1 MRETENAMQIE
12 PWDEVSEGVPDH
24 RRLFT
29 VRSDVVRSRLTGR
42 EHIVDRL
49 IAPDWVNVVAVT
61 EQNEMLF
68 VRQWRFGSRT
78 FTLEIPA
85 GLNEPGEEPL
95 AAGQREL
102 LEETGYAGPDA
113 RVIGTVLPN
122 PAFMSNKTT
131 TIYVPRVTRVAELQL
146 DPMEELEVVKIPVDK
161 VDRMLKE
168 GGELA
173 TAIGMVALMWWQMGR

>member
-1 MRETENAMQIE
+1 MKIE
-12 PWDEVSEGVPDH
+12 PWDEVSEGVPDR

-42 EHIVDRL
+42 EHVVDRL
-49 IAPDWVNVVAVT
+49 IAPDWVNVVAIT

-85 GLNEPGEEPL
+85 GLNEPGEQPL

-122 PAFMSNKTT
+122 PAFMSNTT
-131 TIYVPRVTRVAELQL
+131 TTVYVPRVTRVAEPQL
-146 DPMEELEVVKIPVDK
+146 DPMEELEVVKIPVEK

-173 TAIGMVALMWWQMGR
+173 TAIGMVALMWWQMAR

>member
-1 MRETENAMQIE
+1 MPMAGLRLSLPEHGERMKIE
-12 PWDEVSEGVPDH
+12 PWDEVSQGVPDR

-49 IAPDWVNVVAVT
+49 IAPDWVNVVAIT

-68 VRQWRFGSRT
+68 VRQWRFGART

-85 GLNEPGEEPL
+85 GLTEPGEEPL
-95 AAGQREL
+95 EAGH
-102 LEETGYAGPDA
+102 A

-131 TIYVPRVTRVAELQL
+131 TIYVPRVTRVAELKL
-146 DPMEELEVVKIPVDK
+146 DPMEELEVVKVPVEN

-173 TAIGMVALMWWQMGR
+173 TAIGMVALMWWQMAR